1 MQLAEQPTTRRLRTV
16 QVANS
21 TLGAMVAVT
30 LLLATIGLAAFVF
43 TPRPEASEVGGSSA
57 ISASAGLVEFRHGE
71 QGATGAADQGAQPGL
86 VEFRHGE
93 QGATQQNIVT
103 LDPALVEFRRGER

>member
-71 QGATGAADQGAQPGL
+71 QGAT
-86 VEFRHGE
+86 
-93 QGATQQNIVT
+93 QQNIVT